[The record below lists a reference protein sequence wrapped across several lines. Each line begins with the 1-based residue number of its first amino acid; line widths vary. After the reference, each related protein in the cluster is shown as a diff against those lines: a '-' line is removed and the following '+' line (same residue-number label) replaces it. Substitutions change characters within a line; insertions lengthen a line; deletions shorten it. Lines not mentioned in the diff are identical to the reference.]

1 MRYLPVKSYLSILLL
16 LPALYACII
25 ITGCSSNKKKEQD
38 HKTFHLNFSSG
49 TLESMDPAFAKDL
62 YCMWTDHMLYNTLV
76 ETNSDL
82 HIIPGLAKSWDI
94 SDDGLLYTFHLRT
107 DVYFHDAPEFPQ
119 GKGRKMTAAD
129 VVYSFNRI
137 ADPATASTGA
147 WIFNGRIDTL
157 DPFTAINDST
167 FRVKLLVP
175 FHPLIEIL
183 TMPYCSILPHEVVEK
198 WGKDFRAHPCGTG
211 PLQFKYWDEGNILA
225 MERNPHYW
233 EKDSSGKQ
241 LPYLD
246 AVTISFVDSKATEF
260 LLFRQGKIDFIN
272 NIDGSFKDNVLSKD
286 GMLKKEFASKFNLTE
301 ETYLNT
307 EYIGILVD
315 SANPLTKGSPL
326 LNPLVRQAINYGIDR
341 QKICTYFKN
350 GVTTPATKGFIPESM
365 PGHNPDATWGYHYDP
380 QKALELLKQAGYPN
394 GKGMPPITI
403 TTQDVWSDIV
413 NFIATELQELGIT
426 VQVDIMQPNIIRQQM
441 SRSGLAAFRAQWIA
455 DYPDAETY
463 LVFFNGQS
471 PAPPNYT
478 RFKNATFDRWYNE
491 SLNQPD
497 TIRWKTYER
506 MDSLVMSYAPVIPL
520 YYDRMLHFTQKN
532 VHGFSSTSM
541 NIIELKR
548 VQKN

>member
-1 MRYLPVKSYLSILLL
+1 MRYAPLKSYLSILLI
-16 LPALYACII
+16 LPALSASLLL
-25 ITGCSSNKKKEQD
+25 TGCSGNRHREQD
-38 HKTFHLNFSSG
+38 NKTFHLNFSSG

-76 ETNSDL
+76 ETNTDL
-82 HIIPGLAKSWDI
+82 HIIPSLATSWDI
-94 SDDGLLYTFHLRT
+94 SEDGLVYTFHLRT

-129 VVYSFNRI
+129 VAYSFNRI

-157 DPFTAINDST
+157 HPFTAVNDST

-183 TMPYCSILPHEVVEK
+183 TMPYCSILPHEMVEK

-211 PLQFKYWDEGNILA
+211 PFQFKYWDEGNILA

-233 EKDSSGKQ
+233 EKDSTGNQ

-246 AVTISFVDSKATEF
+246 AATISFVDSKATEF

-286 GMLKKEFASKFNLTE
+286 GKLKKEFASKFNLTE

-341 QKICTYFKN
+341 RKICTYFKN
-350 GVTTPATKGFIPESM
+350 GVTTPATRGFIPESM
-365 PGHNPDATWGYHYDP
+365 PGHNPNATWGYHYDP
-380 QKALELLKQAGYPN
+380 QKALELLKKAGYPN

-413 NFIATELQELGIT
+413 NFIATELQELGIN

-478 RFKNATFDRWYNE
+478 RFKNATFDKWYNE

-532 VHGFSSTSM
+532 VHGFSSTPM

-548 VQKN
+548 VQKD